1 MGCEEQSNLSEEA
14 EVVMLAHELLQVS
27 TGLPVQG
34 GAALAV
40 IWNFLYPGLGVK
52 EVLHP
57 ECKREG

>member
-1 MGCEEQSNLSEEA
+1 
-14 EVVMLAHELLQVS
+14 MLAHELLQVS

-40 IWNFLYPGLGVK
+40 VWNFLYPGLGVK